1 MRAQTTLD
9 FLIGASVFLLTVGIV
24 IGMVPGILDPFAL
37 DRSAAPVGANRAAT
51 ALATDE
57 LAVEETPYVLST
69 SAVRAFFDGDERA
82 VRERLRLADDVSINV
97 TLTNESGPR
106 ETVGPPIPSD
116 RSVTS
121 ASRVVSYDGEQA
133 TLRVR
138 TW

>member
-37 DRSAAPVGANRAAT
+37 DQSAAPVGANRAAT
-51 ALATDE
+51 ALATNE

-69 SAVRAFFDGDERA
+69 SAVQAFFGQDEQS
-82 VRERLRLADDVSINV
+82 VREQLHLDDDVSINV
-97 TLTNESGPR
+97 TLSNKS
-106 ETVGPPIPSD
+106 VGPPIPSD
-116 RSVTS
+116 GSITS

-133 TLRVR
+133 KLRVR